1 MRRKPPCCFDRMLH
15 VALISVRVVN
25 CTNNLCCRYDEQHEI
40 FVKTTTDLKAL
51 KAQCE
56 RTIQCMEAFV
66 DQNVQIGNKFQELS
80 QGVQFSSVST
90 VFHTRAAPACVKAS
104 LLSAQVLASTSG
116 SAQSRMSQ
124 IKERLFVEV
133 LPVFHRVSP

>member
-15 VALISVRVVN
+15 FSVRVVN
-25 CTNNLCCRYDEQHEI
+25 CTNNLCRYDEQHEI

-90 VFHTRAAPACVKAS
+90 VFYTHTHELPLPARVKAS